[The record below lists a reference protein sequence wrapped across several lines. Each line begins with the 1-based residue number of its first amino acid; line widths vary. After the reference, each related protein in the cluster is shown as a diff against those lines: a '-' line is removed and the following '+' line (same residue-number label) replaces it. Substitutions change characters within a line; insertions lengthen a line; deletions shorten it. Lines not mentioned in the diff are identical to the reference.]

1 LPEAPIALVRLGDFP
16 VNYENI
22 KNNSKREIGMALS
35 CFRKKDTGPPICGVH
50 HVLLVAETVAI
61 DHIVPH
67 LGQIPCF
74 VCPVSH
80 QVLADPA

>member
-1 LPEAPIALVRLGDFP
+1 MGIP
-16 VNYENI
+16 
-22 KNNSKREIGMALS
+22 
-35 CFRKKDTGPPICGVH
+35 CFRKKDSGPPICDVH
-50 HVLLVAETVAI
+50 HVALVAEMVAI

-80 QVLADPA
+80 QVLADPAYPAFLTVTDF